1 MRETSA
7 PQLPPALADEITAVV
22 RDATG
27 HGVTLLRAAP
37 LAGGASMETWSLDL
51 QVGDDPVA
59 LVLRRDMGANMHL
72 EALTRAQEFAAL
84 KSAAAQGV
92 RAPRPRWLHT
102 PEGGRHWFLMD
113 RHEGESVGRRVVK
126 LPALAAARAGL
137 AGEMGEQLAR
147 IHRIPTAELTGV
159 LPGPGART
167 PAAHALA
174 QTRDAIAT
182 LPVRDPAWSYALRWL
197 AAREPAAPEGLAVVH
212 GDFRVGNLL
221 VAPDGLRAVLDWEFA
236 HLGDPHEDFA
246 WPMVR
251 DWRFECDALRVGGVG
266 SPEALYQGYR
276 DAGGGAVNE
285 SAVAWWE
292 VCGNL
297 RWVVICHT
305 QAARHLTGADPS
317 VELASLG
324 RKSAEITWEMLDRIK
339 ALT

>member
-1 MRETSA
+1 MPETSA
-7 PQLPPALADEITAVV
+7 PQLPDALADEITTVV

-27 HGVTLLRAAP
+27 LPVRLLRASP

-51 QVGDDPVA
+51 RVGDDDEA

-72 EALTRAQEFAAL
+72 EALSRAQEFAVLQA
-84 KSAAAQGV
+84 AAAQGV
-92 RAPRPRWLHT
+92 RAPRPRWLHA

-113 RHEGESVGRRVVK
+113 RHEGDGVGRRVVK

-137 AGEMGEQLAR
+137 AGAMGEQLAR
-147 IHRIPTAELTGV
+147 IHRIPTTDLAAV

-182 LPVRDPAWSYALRWL
+182 LPVRDPAWTYALRWL
-197 AAREPAAPEGLAVVH
+197 AAREPAPPTSLTVVH

-236 HLGDPHEDFA
+236 HLGDPHEDLG

-251 DWRFECDALRVGGVG
+251 DWRFESDALRVGGVG
-266 SPEALYQGYR
+266 RPEDLYAGYR
-276 DAGGGAVNE
+276 DAGGGAVDA

-292 VCGNL
+292 ICGNL
-297 RWVVICHT
+297 RWSVICHT
-305 QAARHLTGADPS
+305 QAARHLSGADPS

-324 RKSAEITWEMLDRIK
+324 RKSAEITWEMLNLMK
-339 ALT
+339 ARR